1 MIEQAI
7 KIYDPYVISYG
18 ISNDGIVDYVSSD
31 NSVTPPTLEQV
42 VNILNTLNPDANW
55 VDVYNFNYTPTYA
68 QRRANDYKPIS
79 EQLDM
84 LYWDNVDGT
93 TLWKDHIASVKALHP
108 KPMFTGWWHTNDLTD
123 MANGQGT
130 HQITDVVG
138 DSSNTSYPVG
148 SSTSIDRFTFNAVK
162 GETESSFVLNLDT
175 AKPIDFVSFTFNNET
190 NTSNPTIAWY
200 AVDEDGNETLLR
212 EIVGCVDGE
221 DYVLTNHLHIR
232 SAKYKFKATGLDAG
246 KPVRLVD
253 GVIGVCQD
261 DFEQNPFS

>member
-1 MIEQAI
+1 MFIVLNNDI
-7 KIYDPYVISYG
+7 KSTQVSDKSEADKKYG
-18 ISNDGIVDYVSSD
+18 EGNWSTVSQPPSENHEWDGTQWVEPVDTRD
-31 NSVTPPTLEQV
+31 WKQKR
-42 VNILNTLNPDANW
+42 IDAYGSQEFQ
-55 VDVYNFNYTPTYA
+55 DDL
-68 QRRANDYKPIS
+68 R
-79 EQLDM
+79 
-84 LYWDNVDGT
+84 YWDMVEGT
-93 TLWKDHIASVKALHP
+93 TLWKDHIARVKAKYP

-138 DSSNTSYPVG
+138 DKSNTKYPVG

-190 NTSNPTIAWY
+190 NTSTPTIAWY

-221 DYVLTNHLHIR
+221 DYVLTNHLHIS